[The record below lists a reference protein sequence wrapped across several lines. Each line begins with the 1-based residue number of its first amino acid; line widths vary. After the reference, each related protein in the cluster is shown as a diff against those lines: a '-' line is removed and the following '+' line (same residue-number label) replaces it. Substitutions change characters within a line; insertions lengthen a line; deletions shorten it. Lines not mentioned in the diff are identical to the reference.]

1 MTRRCLSRRSGAA
14 ITVFTIVA
22 AAALFPA
29 GGASAGEEGLAKL
42 GVVEGHGV
50 GAVVGVVTRVPAESP
65 GGGAY
70 TETQITP
77 DKAIGRAAGFT
88 PGPLAETFAGT
99 SVEGYRN
106 PSMVV
111 AQQPEGHF
119 PAESQA
125 DGSQSGAAG
134 SYGAIRAKAVSRSE
148 VTAEAT
154 MAAGPPT
161 APITVEGGLSRSHS
175 LVEPDGTVVARVEVT
190 FGRVLAGDVL
200 EMVGGRSRAVA
211 RTPAGGRPTLEL
223 ETTLGRMTV
232 NGVAAELT
240 DAGLTV
246 ADQQPVSAA
255 QTAQFNAGL
264 AQLRQ
269 AGITLEAVPA
279 QREERD
285 GAGRIAGAAGLLRYQ
300 LPATPVPNS
309 IGNDEEFTLASVS
322 ATAVAVPLAE
332 PEPLPFPDLGLP
344 TLPDSP
350 LPAGT
355 AAPESS
361 VESLAAGG
369 TPLALDTDAGSLTSF
384 PGSTSAPVADPGTPT
399 TSAPT
404 EVPASSTSDSAELAL
419 PLAANRSLVA
429 GVTGFSALL
438 VMLAGAAVGLLLA
451 LHKVRTE

>member
-1 MTRRCLSRRSGAA
+1 MTHARLSRRTGAA
-14 ITVFTIVA
+14 VTVFTIVA
-22 AAALFPA
+22 AATLFPA

-42 GVVEGHGV
+42 GVVEAHAT

-70 TETQITP
+70 TETKITP

-106 PSMVV
+106 PSMVA

-125 DGSQSGAAG
+125 EGSQSGAAG
-134 SYGAIRAKAVSRSE
+134 SFGAIRAKAVSRSE
-148 VTAEAT
+148 VTAEAV

-175 LVEPDGTVVARVEVT
+175 LVEPDGTVLTQVEVT

-200 EMVGGRSRAVA
+200 EIIGGRSRAVA

-232 NGVAAELT
+232 NGVAAELSE
-240 DAGLTV
+240 AGLTV
-246 ADQQPVSAA
+246 ADQQPVTAA

-285 GAGRIAGAAGLLRYQ
+285 GTGRIAGAAGLLRYQ

-309 IGNDEEFTLASVS
+309 IGNDEEFMLASVS

-332 PEPLPFPDLGLP
+332 PEPLPLPDLGLP
-344 TLPDSP
+344 MLPGSP

-355 AAPESS
+355 AAAESS
-361 VESLAAGG
+361 VQSLVAGG
-369 TPLALDTDAGSLTSF
+369 APLAVDSDTGSSTFF
-384 PGSTSAPVADPGTPT
+384 PGSTSAPVADPDMPT
-399 TSAPT
+399 TNAPT
-404 EVPASSTSDSAELAL
+404 EAPASSSPDNAELAV
-419 PLAANRSLVA
+419 PLAANLSLVA
-429 GVTGFSALL
+429 GLTGFSALL
-438 VMLAGAAVGLLLA
+438 VMVAAGAAALLLA
-451 LHKVRTE
+451 LHKFRT

>member
-1 MTRRCLSRRSGAA
+1 
-14 ITVFTIVA
+14 
-22 AAALFPA
+22 
-29 GGASAGEEGLAKL
+29 
-42 GVVEGHGV
+42 
-50 GAVVGVVTRVPAESP
+50 
-65 GGGAY
+65 
-70 TETQITP
+70 
-77 DKAIGRAAGFT
+77 
-88 PGPLAETFAGT
+88 
-99 SVEGYRN
+99 
-106 PSMVV
+106 
-111 AQQPEGHF
+111 
-119 PAESQA
+119 
-125 DGSQSGAAG
+125 
-134 SYGAIRAKAVSRSE
+134 
-148 VTAEAT
+148 
-154 MAAGPPT
+154 
-161 APITVEGGLSRSHS
+161 
-175 LVEPDGTVVARVEVT
+175 
-190 FGRVLAGDVL
+190 
-200 EMVGGRSRAVA
+200 
-211 RTPAGGRPTLEL
+211 
-223 ETTLGRMTV
+223 MTV

-240 DAGLTV
+240 ESGLTL

-279 QREERD
+279 KREERD
-285 GAGRIAGAAGLLRYQ
+285 GAGRVAGAAGLLRYQ

-350 LPAGT
+350 LPVGT
-355 AAPESS
+355 AAPDPP
-361 VESLAAGG
+361 VGSLAGG
-369 TPLALDTDAGSLTSF
+369 APLAVDTDAGSLTSF

-399 TSAPT
+399 ASAPT

-438 VMLAGAAVGLLLA
+438 VLLAGAAVGLLLA